1 MLTTGSSLSLCRIT
15 RELGGVQFTVS
26 RASLV
31 HQPYFCREGKIR
43 LGTPAQYYAQA
54 GMLDCVMACNKL
66 TAITNF
72 RYAKRVYT
80 YNNVLYMLVYNF

>member
-1 MLTTGSSLSLCRIT
+1 MYTCIYY
-15 RELGGVQFTVS
+15 
-26 RASLV
+26 SLV
-31 HQPYFCREGKIR
+31 NQPHFCREGKIR

-80 YNNVLYMLVYNF
+80 YNNVIIHVQPFHEGYQTLQAKDSN